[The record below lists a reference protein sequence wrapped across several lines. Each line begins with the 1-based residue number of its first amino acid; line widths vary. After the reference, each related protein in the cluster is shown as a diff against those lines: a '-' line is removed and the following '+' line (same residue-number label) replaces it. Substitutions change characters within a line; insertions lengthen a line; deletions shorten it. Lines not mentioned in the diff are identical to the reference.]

1 MDRKFYIDLAKSGL
15 RMPIG
20 ADLVLKEKEDHEERL
35 LNGKLLGEVV
45 AETANRFKTPLAFP
59 LMDLTVE
66 KEWILSVLGVEKEAI
81 PTYHFSKA
89 PGEEET
95 EKIKSELLSKITP
108 RIKTNLDSIR
118 YVKENTSLIPVGM
131 AIGPFSFMT
140 KMIADPITGVYM
152 AGMGT
157 PASEDEEVKLIESVL
172 EIATDT
178 IMKSIELQVKAGAKA
193 ICLCEPAANK
203 VYISPIQMKEGSDIF
218 DRYVMNFN
226 KRIKRFLNDMGAD
239 LIFHDCGELL
249 DEMVIKYNELDP
261 AVMSFGCSRT
271 LWEDA
276 KLVSENTVLFG
287 NLPTKKFYSDT
298 DIPLSQVKE
307 LTRTLI
313 SKMKDTNHPF
323 ILGSE
328 CDVLFVPN
336 SHKTIIE
343 KINMMLTVDR

>member
-35 LNGKLLGEVV
+35 LDGRRLGEVV
-45 AETANRFKTPLAFP
+45 AEAAKRYKTPLAFP

-66 KEWILSVLGVEKEAI
+66 KEWILSLLGVEKEAI
-81 PTYHFSKA
+81 PTYHFAQCPS
-89 PGEEET
+89 EEEK
-95 EKIKSELLSKITP
+95 EKLKTSLLSNLTP
-108 RIKTNLDSIR
+108 RIKSNLECIK
-118 YVKENTSLIPVGM
+118 YVKDNSALIPVGM
-131 AIGPFSFMT
+131 AIGPFSLMT

-152 AGMGT
+152 GGMGT
-157 PASEDEEVKLIESVL
+157 PASEDDDVKRIEAIL

-178 IMKSIELQVKAGAKA
+178 IMKSIELQVNAGAKA
-193 ICLCEPAANK
+193 ICLCEPAANT
-203 VYISPIQMKEGSDIF
+203 VYLSPIQLKEGSDIF

-226 KRIKRFLNDMGAD
+226 KKIKKLLNDLGAD

-249 DEMVIKYNELDP
+249 DEMIVKYNELDP

-271 LWEDA
+271 LWKDA
-276 KLVSENTVLFG
+276 ELVSKNTVLFG

-298 DIPLSQVKE
+298 DIPLSKVNE
-307 LTRTLI
+307 LTRELLR
-313 SKMKDTNHPF
+313 KMKDTGHPF

-328 CDVLFVPN
+328 CDVLFVPDAN
-336 SHKTIIE
+336 KTIME
-343 KINMMLTVDR
+343 KINAMLTVDK